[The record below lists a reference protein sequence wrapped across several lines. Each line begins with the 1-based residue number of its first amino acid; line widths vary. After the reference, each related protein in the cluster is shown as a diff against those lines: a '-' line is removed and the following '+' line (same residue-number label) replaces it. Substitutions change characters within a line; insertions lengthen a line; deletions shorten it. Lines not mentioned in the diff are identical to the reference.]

1 MATKF
6 SCDIPALLIISA
18 LLQEKLCGKS
28 PNQKHRIESLSLV
41 IWWNMVEKRTS
52 FCRMRAI
59 QNLMLMVG
67 SIFILHQRP
76 TFLDESVASRSF
88 HTVSVE
94 NIAGDTLVRLNDLSN
109 KKQRNTKCIYL
120 FARSAREK
128 ERWFHRLRWACSRFS
143 TSPSVDENE
152 FDQPSGQT
160 LQRRLRR
167 TLSLPDGGETIP
179 LEFTRDYFMYTL
191 HSMQF
196 SR

>member
-1 MATKF
+1 MYIISKIRSNYDQDTWHEDVGLVVDIRFVSNFQRIQRGIHKMAAKF

-28 PNQKHRIESLSLV
+28 PNQKHQIESLSLV
-41 IWWNMVEKRTS
+41 IWWNMVEKQTS

-67 SIFILHQRP
+67 SIFIVHQRP
-76 TFLDESVASRSF
+76 TFLDESIASRSF

-109 KKQRNTKCIYL
+109 KKQRSNKCIYL

-128 ERWFHRLRWACSRFS
+128 E
-143 TSPSVDENE
+143 
-152 FDQPSGQT
+152 
-160 LQRRLRR
+160 
-167 TLSLPDGGETIP
+167 
-179 LEFTRDYFMYTL
+179 
-191 HSMQF
+191 
-196 SR
+196 